1 MRPAARSSP
10 LAISSQSKSR
20 EITARQVSHEIAH
33 DTKHP
38 DREADPACF
47 AEDRRRGASAGYQT
61 DSRQE
66 GEEVEESRSGEM
78 KRIEVTA
85 YHEAGHAI
93 CSLLQDVSFKHVTI
107 KPNKADGSRGECKS
121 SRRAPANIEYDD
133 SPRMRQWIESEVIIF
148 AGGYVAQQFFA
159 KKRIFG
165 GAKGDWYAIFDLL
178 SLHSRSMDEIS
189 AHHALL
195 TIRARNLLLQPLSWR
210 MVEAVA
216 KELLQRHIL
225 KFKEA
230 RDIAMQASNAL
241 LSSPD
246 DAQRLRREIADYC
259 QRFPIRL
266 SGFTWSMAP
275 ATNGAAKPMKKD
287 AAKIDAK
294 KGVAK

>member
-1 MRPAARSSP
+1 
-10 LAISSQSKSR
+10 
-20 EITARQVSHEIAH
+20 
-33 DTKHP
+33 
-38 DREADPACF
+38 
-47 AEDRRRGASAGYQT
+47 
-61 DSRQE
+61 
-66 GEEVEESRSGEM
+66 M
-78 KRIEVTA
+78 KRIEVNA
-85 YHEAGHAI
+85 YHEAGHAV
-93 CSLLQDVSFKHVTI
+93 CSLLQDVSFKYLTI

-133 SPRMRQWIESEVIIF
+133 SPRVRRWIESEVIIF

-165 GAKGDWYAIFDLL
+165 GARGDWSAIFDLL

-195 TIRARNLLLQPLSWR
+195 TIRARNLLLQPFSWR

-216 KELLQRHIL
+216 GELAQRHIL

-246 DAQRLRREIADYC
+246 EAQRLQREIADYC

-266 SGFTWSMAP
+266 SDFMWQMTTAP
-275 ATNGAAKPMKKD
+275 LVKNGAAEPK
-287 AAKIDAK
+287 K
-294 KGVAK
+294 KGARTK